1 MTMHVHVCGS
11 AVDAEFQQ
19 VKAVLEG
26 LSAVHDNMHVHV
38 TEGNSSLQIQVTAAP
53 PGPTST
59 VTSLQDLLPLLRA
72 HVSFVTPSTSPP
84 PLFPSAGTPNGALR
98 LFIGGDRSQ
107 VGKSTVCLGILG
119 ALLQLGYMHP
129 LKYLLLNEALAIIRA
144 SSRTSNLPP
153 SAKNLSLSHASA
165 STMVRPSFP
174 HRSALTCHV
183 GIAAQPIGPVVFYA
197 GFTRAFLDQPDPA
210 RASHDL
216 LRQVVHAVDAISV
229 GKRIVIIDGVGYP
242 AVGSICG
249 VSNADIAAALQPIS
263 VLLVGKKGVGD
274 AVDSFNLNATYFSS
288 RHVRVLG
295 GVFNRLPAHGYY
307 SLDQCKAAVTTYFAK
322 MSNLD
327 GYKAYG
333 FVPELDPTTSAISPP
348 DEWHAI
354 VHAMMQHVDVR
365 GIVADASAQATRKRR
380 RFGILD
386 DDQYD
391 DVVMH
396 SAEPIE
402 LDTFKKPRNELTIQW
417 KAAAQAAARHMGAP
431 SSA

>member
-38 TEGNSSLQIQVTAAP
+38 TEGNSSLQIQVTTAP

-59 VTSLQDLLPLLRA
+59 VTSLQDLLPLLRT
-72 HVSFVTPSTSPP
+72 HVSFVTPSTS
-84 PLFPSAGTPNGALR
+84 
-98 LFIGGDRSQ
+98 
-107 VGKSTVCLGILG
+107 
-119 ALLQLGYMHP
+119 
-129 LKYLLLNEALAIIRA
+129 
-144 SSRTSNLPP
+144 
-153 SAKNLSLSHASA
+153 
-165 STMVRPSFP
+165 
-174 HRSALTCHV
+174 
-183 GIAAQPIGPVVFYA
+183 IAAQPIGPVVFYA

-210 RASHDL
+210 RASLDL

-295 GVFNRLPAHGYY
+295 GIFNRLPAHGYY

-380 RFGILD
+380 RFGKLH

-391 DVVMH
+391 DVTMH
-396 SAEPIE
+396 IAEPIE

>member
-38 TEGNSSLQIQVTAAP
+38 TEGNSSLQIQVTTAP

-59 VTSLQDLLPLLRA
+59 VTSLQDLLPLLRT

-119 ALLQLGYMHP
+119 ALLQLGYHP
-129 LKYLLLNEALAIIRA
+129 SELAYIKPATQCEEPQLVARFCE
-144 SSRTSNLPP
+144 
-153 SAKNLSLSHASA
+153 HY
-165 STMVRPSFP
+165 
-174 HRSALTCHV
+174 

-210 RASHDL
+210 RASLDL

-295 GVFNRLPAHGYY
+295 GIFNRLPAHGYY

-380 RFGILD
+380 RFGKLH

-391 DVVMH
+391 DVTMH
-396 SAEPIE
+396 IAEPIE